1 MRRVL
6 TILAPVVALTT
17 LVVFSVLYLQ
27 YRVRIR
33 GHSLGLPHPNL
44 APRPSNILGVNIHL
58 FSDSSETI
66 NNTFDIIS
74 DAGFGWVR
82 QTFYWE
88 PEEFDW
94 SAADT
99 IINSANERNLQ
110 IIAVL
115 TGIDVPH
122 QTQKYTQFAY
132 KFASRYSNQVDVY
145 QIGDEPNLASG
156 WGSTPS
162 AVEYSRLSS
171 GSSRPIGSPC
181 EIV

>member
-74 DAGFGWVR
+74 DV
-82 QTFYWE
+82 
-88 PEEFDW
+88 
-94 SAADT
+94 
-99 IINSANERNLQ
+99 
-110 IIAVL
+110 
-115 TGIDVPH
+115 
-122 QTQKYTQFAY
+122 
-132 KFASRYSNQVDVY
+132 SNIQCFL
-145 QIGDEPNLASG
+145 IL
-156 WGSTPS
+156 
-162 AVEYSRLSS
+162 
-171 GSSRPIGSPC
+171 
-181 EIV
+181 

>member
-66 NNTFDIIS
+66 NNTFDKL
-74 DAGFGWVR
+74 G
-82 QTFYWE
+82 
-88 PEEFDW
+88 
-94 SAADT
+94 SALTKLNA
-99 IINSANERNLQ
+99 SFPRNLSDTTLFQ
-110 IIAVL
+110 
-115 TGIDVPH
+115 
-122 QTQKYTQFAY
+122 
-132 KFASRYSNQVDVY
+132 ASIFVYSSPTFFSDW
-145 QIGDEPNLASG
+145 I
-156 WGSTPS
+156 WGS
-162 AVEYSRLSS
+162 
-171 GSSRPIGSPC
+171 I
-181 EIV
+181 I

>member
-82 QTFYWE
+82 GPPAGQI
-88 PEEFDW
+88 P
-94 SAADT
+94 APRPAHHRADG
-99 IINSANERNLQ
+99 AK
-110 IIAVL
+110 
-115 TGIDVPH
+115 
-122 QTQKYTQFAY
+122 KY
-132 KFASRYSNQVDVY
+132 
-145 QIGDEPNLASG
+145 
-156 WGSTPS
+156 
-162 AVEYSRLSS
+162 
-171 GSSRPIGSPC
+171 
-181 EIV
+181 